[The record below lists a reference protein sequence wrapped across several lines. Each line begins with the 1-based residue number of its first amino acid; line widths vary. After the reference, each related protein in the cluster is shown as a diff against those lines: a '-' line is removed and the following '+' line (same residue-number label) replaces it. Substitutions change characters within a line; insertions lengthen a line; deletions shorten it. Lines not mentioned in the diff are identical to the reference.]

1 MWLESMPPSMA
12 WNQLHSCTRL
22 DAKLLASGRT
32 VHSRWGSG
40 GGGLAGPM
48 YAQTIPPRSSHG

>member
-1 MWLESMPPSMA
+1 MWLESIPPSIA

-22 DAKLLASGRT
+22 DAKLFASGRS
-32 VHSRWGSG
+32 VHSRSGSG

-48 YAQTIPPRSSHG
+48 YAQIMPPRSSHG